1 MLAKIRYLHRIMTD
15 DNIPETAL
23 EVIRYLGDLK
33 TCHEFWVGIRWPKG
47 VRCPHC
53 DSDKVGKFSGKRMVS
68 NCKSCKKQ
76 FTAKVGSIFEDSP
89 IPLTKWIPAV
99 WFIVNAKNGI
109 SSCEL
114 ARSLGVTQ
122 KTAWYMG
129 HRIRKAVHAGN
140 FSGKLEGIVEVD
152 ETFVGGLAK
161 NMHKWKRDAK
171 QLKTAGRSMIQVQGF
186 LQRDDE
192 CSKVAALVLPEE
204 AHHDYRGN
212 IDKHVAVGTQV
223 FTDKAPH
230 YRTMHRNPNFIHE
243 SVDHRMMYV
252 LGDIH
257 TNSLE
262 NFWSLFKRGLKGTY
276 VHVSRDHIH
285 RYLSEQVYRFN
296 ERKENDSTRF
306 VKALRKTKNLRLTYR
321 KLTGKGNPA
330 LDK

>member
-1 MLAKIRYLHRIMTD
+1 MTD

-23 EVIRYLGDLK
+23 EVIRRLGESDA
-33 TCHEFWVGIRWPKG
+33 CHEFWVGIRWPDG

-122 KTAWYMG
+122 KTAWHMG

-140 FSGKLEGIVEVD
+140 FTGKLSGVVEVD
-152 ETFVGGLAK
+152 ETFIGGAARF
-161 NMHKWKRDAK
+161 MHKTRRRK
-171 QLKTAGRSMIQVQGF
+171 LGIKTGPCHLTPVQG
-186 LQRDDE
+186 LLERHGKD
-192 CSKVAALVLPEE
+192 SRVILKVMKNRREHE
-204 AHHDYRGN
+204 AT
-212 IDKHVAVGTQV
+212 KHVKEYVLKNSHV
-223 FTDKAPH
+223 YTDKLASYQNLGASEYTH
-230 YRTMHRNPNFIHE
+230 KVIDHAERY
-243 SVDHRMMYV
+243 VDGV
-252 LGDIH
+252 VH
-257 TNSLE
+257 TNGLE
-262 NFWSLFKRGLKGTY
+262 NFWSLLKRGIKGTY
-276 VHVSRDHIH
+276 VHVAPFHLH
-285 RYLSEQVYRFN
+285 RYLDEQVYRFN

-306 VKALRKTKNLRLTYR
+306 VKALCKTKNLRLTYR
-321 KLTGKGNPA
+321 KLTGK
-330 LDK
+330 